1 MRRALIALASAAA
14 VFACVGLAGQ
24 APTTGPYAVLKTTKV
39 GGLGG
44 FDYIHAD
51 VAARRIYIPRG
62 AVQGATPTPAR
73 VAVFD
78 LDSLAP
84 IGEIPDVRGNG
95 AVIDPKSGH
104 GFTSSKPVAM
114 FDSKTLKLIKMID
127 VQGQGDGILFDPF
140 NERVWVFN
148 HPTQDATVI
157 DAKDGTVVGTVALDG
172 VPEQSVS
179 DGKGRIYVV
188 IQDKANVA
196 VVDAKALKTIAHYD
210 FAEKASRCNG
220 LAFDAKNHVLFA
232 ACGQSGNPPVTPAQP
247 MMVILNATDGKIIT
261 TLPLAGGS
269 DGAVFNPATM
279 EVFSSH
285 GNGTMT
291 IVKEKSPASF
301 EVEQDLKT
309 MVGAKCLALDTKTN
323 RILTMAAEYGPAPPP
338 PPPDPNAP
346 AGGARRGGRGPM
358 LPDSFAILAIG
369 KSK

>member
-1 MRRALIALASAAA
+1 MRRFLVALAVA
-14 VFACVGLAGQ
+14 VAVGTCVGFAAQ
-24 APTTGPYAVLKTTKV
+24 APATGPYSVLKTVNV

-51 VAARRIYIPRG
+51 VAGRRIYIPRG
-62 AVQGATPTPAR
+62 AVPGTPPTPAR

-78 LDSLAP
+78 LDTLAP
-84 IGEIPDVRGNG
+84 IGEIPNVRGNG

-114 FDSKTLKLIKMID
+114 FDAKTLKLIKMID

-157 DAKDGTVVGTVALDG
+157 DAKDGTVVGTVPLDG
-172 VPEQSVS
+172 VPEEAVS

-220 LAFDAKNHVLFA
+220 LALDAKNHVLFA

-247 MMVILNATDGKIIT
+247 MMVVLGANDGRIIT
-261 TLPLAGGS
+261 TLPLAGSS

-291 IVKEKSPASF
+291 IVKEKSATSF
-301 EVEQDLKT
+301 EVEQNLQT

-346 AGGARRGGRGPM
+346 AGARRGGRGPM
-358 LPDSFAILAIG
+358 LPDSFTLLAIG
-369 KSK
+369 KGK